1 MSYKSLPYIDYRRDF
16 YGKKSFKNAKPMLMI
31 KKRFLFAYAA
41 TGILL
46 LILAFLL
53 YKMGLGESQI
63 NIGIMVFTYIVSCLF
78 GGFYMGKKIKSQTV
92 CMGYGSRYGY
102 AVLLMAVTF
111 LTVHQ
116 ISGDFKEML
125 MMFFLCFFGGTLGGI
140 LA

>member
-1 MSYKSLPYIDYRRDF
+1 MEKEF
-16 YGKKSFKNAKPMLMI
+16 QKNAKPMLMI
-31 KKRFLFAYAA
+31 KALLLAYAA

-63 NIGIMVFTYIVSCLF
+63 NIGNYGYIHCILPLWRIL
-78 GGFYMGKKIKSQTV
+78 YGKKIKVRRV
-92 CMGYGSRYGY
+92 CMGYGVGTGY
-102 AVLLMAVTF
+102 AVLLMALTF

-116 ISGDFKEML
+116 ISDFKEML

>member
-1 MSYKSLPYIDYRRDF
+1 MEKEFQKCKANADDKS
-16 YGKKSFKNAKPMLMI
+16 A
-31 KKRFLFAYAA
+31 FACLCNHRN
-41 TGILL
+41 LL

-63 NIGIMVFTYIVSCLF
+63 NIGIMVTYIVSCLF
-78 GGFYMGKKIKSQTV
+78 GGFYMGKKIKV
-92 CMGYGSRYGY
+92 RRFAWGMGVGTGY